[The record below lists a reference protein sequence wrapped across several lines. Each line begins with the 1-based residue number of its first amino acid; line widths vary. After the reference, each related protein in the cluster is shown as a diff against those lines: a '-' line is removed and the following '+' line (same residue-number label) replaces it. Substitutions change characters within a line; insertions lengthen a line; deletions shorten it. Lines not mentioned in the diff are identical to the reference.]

1 MTWWSWSAA
10 VSGNYPEYCAELPGG
25 PLLAASISEIRTSAV
40 SSESRRL
47 LPVTEKGR
55 LVYHY
60 TQQSLVFGCVHA
72 LTLNRE
78 KQEEYGALED
88 ALRDN

>member
-1 MTWWSWSAA
+1 M
-10 VSGNYPEYCAELPGG
+10 
-25 PLLAASISEIRTSAV
+25 LAMRPKAQQHR
-40 SSESRRL
+40 RRL
-47 LPVTEKGR
+47 SPSVTEKGR